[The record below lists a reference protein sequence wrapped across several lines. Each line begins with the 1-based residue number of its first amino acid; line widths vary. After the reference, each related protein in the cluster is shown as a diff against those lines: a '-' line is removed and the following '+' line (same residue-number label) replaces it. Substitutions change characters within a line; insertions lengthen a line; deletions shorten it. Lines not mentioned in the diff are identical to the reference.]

1 MSYNFEAIIKKISDK
16 DATFIEIP
24 FDVEKEFGA
33 RRVKVK
39 TKFDGIDYRGSIV
52 NMGQDCFIIGITKA
66 VRKQIGKDVGDTVF
80 IEVEK
85 DDEIREVEIP
95 EDFKSELDKNKEA
108 LNFYNSLSYSAKR
121 KYYQW
126 ITGAKKETTRQKRIT
141 ESISKLESKIKL

>member
-80 IEVEK
+80 IELEK
-85 DDEIREVEIP
+85 DEEIREVEIP

>member
-85 DDEIREVEIP
+85 DEEIREVEIP

-126 ITGAKKETTRQKRIT
+126 ITGAKQETTRQKRIT
-141 ESISKLESKIKL
+141 ESVSKLESKIKL

>member
-1 MSYNFEAIIKKISDK
+1 MSYNFEAIIKKIPDK

-39 TKFDGIDYRGSIV
+39 VNFDGVDYRGSIV
-52 NMGQDCFIIGITKA
+52 NMGQDCFMIGITKA
-66 VRKQIGKDVGDTVF
+66 IRKEIGKDAGDTVF
-80 IEVEK
+80 VEVEK
-85 DDEIREVEIP
+85 DEEIREVWIP
-95 EDFKSELDKNKEA
+95 ADFKSELDKNKEA

>member
-1 MSYNFEAIIKKISDK
+1 MSYNFEAIIKKIPDK

-33 RRVKVK
+33 RRVKAKV
-39 TKFDGIDYRGSIV
+39 KFDGVDYRGSIV
-52 NMGQDCFIIGITKA
+52 NMGQDCFMIGITKA
-66 VRKQIGKDVGDTVF
+66 IRKETGKDAGDTVF
-80 IEVEK
+80 VEVEK
-85 DDEIREVEIP
+85 DEEIREVEIP
-95 EDFKSELDKNKEA
+95 SDFKAELAKSEEA

-126 ITGAKKETTRQKRIT
+126 ITGAKKEITRQKRIT

>member
-85 DDEIREVEIP
+85 DEEIREVEIP

-141 ESISKLESKIKL
+141 ESVSKLESKIKL

>member
-85 DDEIREVEIP
+85 DEEIREVEIP

-126 ITGAKKETTRQKRIT
+126 IAGAKKETTRQKRIT
-141 ESISKLESKIKL
+141 ESVSKLESKIKL